1 MACKDFL
8 SKVMWVRVPL
18 SSDENPSKQVTLK
31 SKMKSFNFT
40 QLFEKRKKIWK
51 HLILDIHGIQYV
63 YIKIMQRKCENKYGL
78 CFHII
83 EIISEMGVR
92 LSLFTFTFY
101 FHFRFSLSHNWNNL
115 RDGFATTTRIVRTG
129 RTNMQIAVSFFY
141 ENFNL
146 FSLSGIV

>member
-40 QLFEKRKKIWK
+40 QLFVKKNMKTPNFGHSW
-51 HLILDIHGIQYV
+51 YTV
-63 YIKIMQRKCENKYGL
+63 YIKIMHRKWENKYGL